1 MFFYNDK
8 DEYKKGYKKFI
19 KTVLI
24 ITAILAAA
32 NFAMIGWMAY
42 AL

>member
-1 MFFYNDK
+1 MFFYNNK
-8 DEYKKGYKKFI
+8 DDYKKDYKKFI
-19 KTVLI
+19 KIAVI

-32 NFAMIGWMAY
+32 NFAMIGWMSY

>member
-8 DEYKKGYKKFI
+8 DEYKKDYKKFI
-19 KTVLI
+19 KIAAI
-24 ITAILAAA
+24 ITAILAVA